1 MANYDLFNGDAD
13 GICSLVQLRL
23 AQPREA
29 TLITGVKRDI
39 KLLGHIS
46 PAAGDLITV
55 LDVSMEKNQK
65 ALHAA
70 LDIGAKVFYADHHQ
84 SGEIP
89 DNAALEAHIN
99 TASNTCTGL
108 IIDYYLKG
116 QYRAWAIVAAYGDNI
131 TQVAEEYVNQAGYS
145 TEQKNMLELLG
156 VAMNYNGY
164 GASLDD
170 LFYHPAELFRIAVQ
184 YESPFDLIEQ
194 RQDVYRT
201 LTMGYQED
209 LNKALGIVPYR
220 ESHPGQEKGAAMII
234 LPNEQWARRISG
246 VLGNELANRFPNRAH
261 VILTELSEP
270 STAPDQE
277 ANQETE
283 TTYLVSL
290 RAPKNNLIG
299 ADAIATKF
307 GGGGR
312 KGAAG
317 IDLLKESGKDT
328 LWLLV
333 VSNYGV
339 EAI

>member
-1 MANYDLFNGDAD
+1 MPNYDLFNGDAD
-13 GICSLVQLRL
+13 GICSLIQLRH

-29 TLITGVKRDI
+29 TLITGVKREI
-39 KLLGHIS
+39 KLLNGLK
-46 PAAGDLITV
+46 AQAGDNITV
-55 LDVSMEKNQK
+55 LDVSMDKNQTG
-65 ALHAA
+65 LHAA
-70 LDIGAKVFYADHHQ
+70 LNAGANVFYADHHQ
-84 SGEIP
+84 SGDIP
-89 DNAALEAHIN
+89 EHPALEAHIN

-116 QYRAWAIVAAYGDNI
+116 QYREWAIVAAYGDNI
-131 TQVAEEYVNQAGYS
+131 TQVADEYARQAEL
-145 TEQKNMLELLG
+145 TDEQRQQLRALG

-164 GASLDD
+164 GANLDD

-209 LNKALGIVPYR
+209 MDKALSIVPFR
-220 ESHPGQEKGAAMII
+220 ESHPGQEPGQEKGAAMIT

-261 VILTELSEP
+261 AILTEREELVNSEM
-270 STAPDQE
+270 S
-277 ANQETE
+277 
-283 TTYLVSL
+283 YLVSL
-290 RAPKNNLIG
+290 RAAKNNLTGVDI
-299 ADAIATKF
+299 IAAKF

-317 IDLLKESGKDT
+317 IDILLHSDIENLYAAVIK
-328 LWLLV
+328 
-333 VSNYGV
+333 
-339 EAI
+339 